1 MKVKT
6 LPALLLAGLC
16 STSAF
21 ACDKVDAAKVQ
32 LVLSEMGA
40 VWSEQAGSVRFDWG
54 REWDGA
60 APRQR
65 VALLQAFADG
75 DACLSGRAREVAFY
89 RKGKLVGRASP
100 ITGLQLLDDSPRAQA
115 ARAMLPVATAAAC
128 QH

>member
-16 STSAF
+16 STPAL

-32 LVLSEMGA
+32 FIFSEMGA
-40 VWSEQAGSVRFDWG
+40 EWSEQSGLVRLDWG
-54 REWDGA
+54 RAWDGT

-75 DACLSGRAREVAFY
+75 DACLSGRAREVVSY
-89 RKGKLVGRASP
+89 RRGKLVARASP
-100 ITGLQLLDDSPRAQA
+100 TNGLQLLDEA
-115 ARAMLPVATAAAC
+115 ARPTRPAATGGDC
-128 QH
+128 PQ